1 MFKFFLEVPD
11 MRQGKNAA
19 FSFNCCGYS
28 AVAGTS
34 APNVIQ
40 VDTTGQVV
48 SISMLSVGRL
58 GIAL

>member
-1 MFKFFLEVPD
+1 
-11 MRQGKNAA
+11 MRQGKNSA

-48 SISMLSVGRL
+48 SISMLRVGRL